1 MNIGFI
7 LNGEDVVVRCGAMVR
22 LIDILRSD
30 FGLMGTKAGC
40 LAGKCGLCTV
50 IFNGSVSLACLIP
63 AFRLQKSEVITIEGF
78 SLTDE
83 YQDIESG
90 FGEVGLDDCEYC
102 RTGKTLLAGAL
113 LGRGKRPPREEIFR
127 TVDGIRCRCTD
138 PERLVEAIEK
148 ALETR
153 MRRLYGRNV

>member
-1 MNIGFI
+1 MNIDFI
-7 LNGEDVVVRCGAMVR
+7 LNGEDVVVRCGPTVR
-22 LIDILRSD
+22 LLDILRSD
-30 FGLMGTKAGC
+30 FGLTGTKSGC

-50 IFNGSVSLACLIP
+50 IFNGSVSLSCLIP
-63 AFRLQKSEVITIEGF
+63 AFRLQKSEVITMEGF
-78 SLTDE
+78 LLTDE

-90 FGEVGLDDCEYC
+90 FEEVGLDDCEYC

-113 LGRGKRPPREEIFR
+113 LGRSKRPSREEMMR
-127 TVDGIRCRCTD
+127 TVDGIKCRCTD
-138 PERLVEAIEK
+138 PEMLVGGIEK

>member
-22 LIDILRSD
+22 LIDILRND
-30 FGLMGTKAGC
+30 FGLMGTKIGC

-50 IFNGSVSLACLIP
+50 IFNGSVSLSCLIP

-83 YQDIESG
+83 CQDIVSG
-90 FGEVGLDDCEYC
+90 FDEVELGGCEYC
-102 RTGKTLLAGAL
+102 RTGKILLAGAL
-113 LGRGKRPPREEIFR
+113 FGRSKRPSRDEILR
-127 TVDGIRCRCTD
+127 TVDGVRCRCTD
-138 PERLVEAIEK
+138 PGKLVEGMEK

-153 MRRLYGRNV
+153 MRRLYGRSV